1 MLHFADILQARAA
14 FIFHRE
20 VKMADKQDMTEKAYE
35 KVFRYIKNG
44 IMNGDYELGE
54 KLPPERELAVRL
66 SVSRNTVREAF
77 RTLGMMGVVESQ
89 QGAGNYISGNFEKN
103 LIEFLSMMFV
113 LQRIEYPQ
121 ISKLRAGLEQKAVEL
136 GALNRTEEELKE
148 LRAIINEMRRNDENK
163 NAGLDAKLHSVLAST
178 SKNKPIIQILQA
190 LSSVTESFI
199 SDMHSD
205 IMVSEDAKKQ
215 LQRAHEQI
223 VQALEEK
230 DCQKAEQALKFHF
243 ETVDE
248 QLALR

>member
-1 MLHFADILQARAA
+1 MQGQHLS
-14 FIFHRE
+14 FHRE
-20 VKMADKQDMTEKAYE
+20 AEMTEKQEMNEKAYE

-44 IMNGDYELGE
+44 IMNEDYQLGE

-113 LQRIEYPQ
+113 LQRVEYPQ

-136 GALNRTEEELKE
+136 GAQNRTEEELEE
-148 LRAIINEMRRNDENK
+148 LGDILKEMRKNDESK
-163 NAGLDAKLHSVLAST
+163 NAGLDARFHSVLAAT

-199 SDMHSD
+199 SDMHRD
-205 IMVSEDAKKQ
+205 IMVSAEAKKQ
-215 LQRAHEQI
+215 LQEAHEQI
-223 VQALEEK
+223 VQALEER
-230 DCQKAEQALKFHF
+230 DGEKAEQAVKFHF
-243 ETVDE
+243 DTVDE

>member
-1 MLHFADILQARAA
+1 M
-14 FIFHRE
+14 E
-20 VKMADKQDMTEKAYE
+20 EKQEMNEKAYE

-44 IMNGDYELGE
+44 IMNEDYQLGE
-54 KLPPERELAVRL
+54 KLPPERELAARL

-103 LIEFLSMMFV
+103 LIEFLSMMFM

-136 GALNRTEEELKE
+136 GALNRTEEELEE
-148 LRAIINEMRRNDENK
+148 LGAIVKEMRKDDESI
-163 NAGLDAKLHSVLAST
+163 NAGLDARFHSVLAAT

-205 IMVSEDAKKQ
+205 IMVSAEAKKQ
-215 LQRAHEQI
+215 LQEAHEQV
-223 VQALEEK
+223 VQALEEH
-230 DCQKAEQALKFHF
+230 DSEKAEQAIKFHF